1 MKHTLLL
8 AVALTAF
15 LGFSSCGG
23 TDYDPNNDPVTKMY
37 DSIAKADSLRQW
49 GPPTAI
55 TFADAMDTT
64 EKFDDMRV
72 TIEGYVAVGSSIYET
87 ESSTNI
93 QLWERAG
100 QHKGQYMSVS
110 VNLGSGNNEMK
121 RLPDDYKRSDLLLK
135 DDKGTEVHTGERIR
149 ITGMYSRPYTAG
161 NFGSIDIQSF
171 EKIDATPVDYSTLG
185 ATKVTTDTNGYAAL
199 EDKLVYAEGYLEI
212 PSMVYITET
221 VYFDLYPTQGADE
234 YITVDVVIGKGPNL
248 VEDLPDNYGQ
258 DDIKIHDYKDM
269 IIGKKKVRVYGVWKY
284 DRIAAEYIEIL

>member
-1 MKHTLLL
+1 MKTTLFL
-8 AVALTAF
+8 ASAASIALT
-15 LGFSSCGG
+15 LSSCGG

-37 DSIAKADSLRQW
+37 DSIAKADSLRMW

-55 TFADAMDTT
+55 TFADASDTSD
-64 EKFDDMRV
+64 KFDDMRV

-93 QLWERAG
+93 ELWERAG
-100 QHKGQYMSVS
+100 QHKGNYMSVS

-135 DDKGTEVHTGERIR
+135 DDKGTEVHNGDKIR
-149 ITGMYSRPYTAG
+149 ITGIFDAPYSFG
-161 NFGSIDIQSF
+161 DFGSIDIQSF
-171 EKIDATPVDYSTLG
+171 EKIESTPLDYSTLG
-185 ATKVTTDTNGYAAL
+185 AVKVTIDTNGHAAL
-199 EDKLVYAEGYLEI
+199 EDKLVYAEGFLEI

-221 VYFDLYPTQGADE
+221 VYFNLFATPGADD
-234 YITVDVVIGKGPNL
+234 YLTVDIVIGKGPNL

-258 DDIKIHDYKDM
+258 DDIKIHDHEDM
-269 IIGKKKVRVYGVWKY
+269 IVGKKKVRVYGVWKY